1 MDTDI
6 RNTEIERKINDFLEK
21 IQDKKLDEA
30 IVVLKKLESDL
41 PENHIELIKSRLLI
55 KRLAL
60 HNETNK

>member
-30 IVVLKKLESDL
+30 IVILKKLESDL
-41 PENHIELIKSRLLI
+41 PENHIELIKLRLLI